1 MKGSTS
7 LRFAA
12 WIIALA
18 LVALPVVGV
27 LEGWFA
33 SDRWPVRELQ
43 VHATFRHVSAAQ
55 VRAAVK
61 PSLDA
66 GFFAVRLDK
75 VRDAVAALPWVGQVE
90 VSKHWPDALDITLTE
105 IQPVAHWG
113 NDALLDRD
121 GRIFKVPDAGMVG
134 GLPRFNA
141 PDDRTADVMAFYRT
155 AETDFA
161 PYRLRVASVD
171 LSARGS
177 WTLLLSNGGR
187 VVVGSERPDQHLARF
202 VAALPILMRGR
213 SDGFVYA
220 DLRYSNGF
228 AVRWP
233 DPAAPAVSPNPTKGA
248 PHVADGNV

>member
-1 MKGSTS
+1 MKGIVS

-33 SDRWPVRELQ
+33 SDRWPVRQLQ

-55 VRAAVK
+55 VRAAVA

-66 GFFAVRLDK
+66 GFFAIRLDR

-90 VSKHWPDALDITLTE
+90 VSKHWPDALDITVTE

-113 NDALLDRD
+113 EGALLGRD
-121 GRIFKVPDAGMVG
+121 GRIFKVPDAGVVR
-134 GLPRFNA
+134 GLPRFDA
-141 PDDRTADVMAFYRT
+141 PDDRAADVMAFYRT

-161 PYRLRVASVD
+161 PYRLRVAAVD

-177 WTLLLSNGGR
+177 WTLVLSNGGR

-202 VAALPILMRGR
+202 AAALPVLMRGR

-233 DPAAPAVSPNPTKGA
+233 EPAAPAVSPNPTKGA